1 MKSARDRIDV
11 SRLVTAAR
19 DCYAQMEPYRK
30 YYADGIR
37 QTTGP
42 YYGPKMVE
50 GVHGAFNLLQLTLS
64 VFQRHLTARN
74 PRVLVR
80 TRPRRLRPEAANQEN
95 VLNDTIKR
103 LKLKRTI
110 RAAVGDAFAQMGVV
124 KIGRELM
131 VGSGT
136 TMPSPGSIF
145 VDQVSFDD
153 YVFDT
158 TAKTWD
164 QIAFDGNRYSL
175 PLDTILATDI
185 YDGKVRQRLENAR
198 DSFRTRASAKGELA
212 SNLAFGAPGTVESYC
227 PMVPLIDTHLKYDNA
242 VVTLVDDSE
251 WDPSETALFMD
262 DWIGPR
268 HGPYRRLSFQDVPS
282 NIMPLPPMSIWRP
295 MSELAAA
302 MFKKVSDQARK
313 SKKVFAI
320 GGAGEEDA
328 DRIANAA
335 DGTYVRVDHPELI
348 KEMKFDGIDPS
359 NLNFVLMLKMLY
371 SWLVGNLDA
380 VGGLGPQADTLGQ
393 EEIMV
398 SSASKQVEDMQDRV
412 VDFVAEIAEDIA
424 WYRWHDDDAVDH
436 VIKRLPGTSGRVEV
450 TAKFDRN
457 RLGGWGDYDYEIAPY
472 SMQHTSPAA
481 RMRTLGAVMQQY
493 VLPLLPL
500 MREAGMTV
508 NVPEL
513 MRIVTRYTDME
524 ELDGI
529 LESVEPLQQA
539 DMAGANRPTHT
550 HRTYERRNSPG
561 RTTQGTDAVLMQ
573 SLLGKGVQP
582 SEASN
587 VA

>member
-1 MKSARDRIDV
+1 
-11 SRLVTAAR
+11 
-19 DCYAQMEPYRK
+19 
-30 YYADGIR
+30 
-37 QTTGP
+37 
-42 YYGPKMVE
+42 
-50 GVHGAFNLLQLTLS
+50 
-64 VFQRHLTARN
+64 
-74 PRVLVR
+74 
-80 TRPRRLRPEAANQEN
+80 
-95 VLNDTIKR
+95 
-103 LKLKRTI
+103 
-110 RAAVGDAFAQMGVV
+110 
-124 KIGRELM
+124 
-131 VGSGT
+131 
-136 TMPSPGSIF
+136 
-145 VDQVSFDD
+145 
-153 YVFDT
+153 
-158 TAKTWD
+158 
-164 QIAFDGNRYSL
+164 
-175 PLDTILATDI
+175 
-185 YDGKVRQRLENAR
+185 
-198 DSFRTRASAKGELA
+198 
-212 SNLAFGAPGTVESYC
+212 
-227 PMVPLIDTHLKYDNA
+227 
-242 VVTLVDDSE
+242 
-251 WDPSETALFMD
+251 
-262 DWIGPR
+262 
-268 HGPYRRLSFQDVPS
+268 
-282 NIMPLPPMSIWRP
+282 
-295 MSELAAA
+295 